1 MFSIFKKKT
10 REEQVMDKTEKVFAL
25 LVNDAEFDF
34 TDLETV
40 QVLNNVRRKL
50 NESLME
56 KKALLQ
62 EQAVSCGQKANEV
75 ENVLRY
81 IE

>member
-10 REEQVMDKTEKVFAL
+10 REQQVYEKTEKVFVML
-25 LVNDAEFDF
+25 TNDAEFEF